1 MKEILKQFE
10 YLPML
15 SEFCSLLYT
24 TPIEDYLVN
33 TTFHNLKAYNSIN
46 EYTRFITQPLTKG
59 MFVPCDED
67 GNVLEELSRKDLSI
81 KKPKL
86 EDDSI
91 EHLYRFN
98 SIQFQ
103 QAKDR
108 VLFEGDYTIKGNY
121 IIFKD
126 ARPAQTFFFGGDTI
140 EDAINAGVKLK
151 LKGWR

>member
-1 MKEILKQFE
+1 MKEILNSFE
-10 YLPML
+10 YLPRL

-59 MFVPCDED
+59 MFVPCDEE

-108 VLFEGDYTIKGNY
+108 VLFEAVNMMWLNIEVLDIYK
-121 IIFKD
+121 
-126 ARPAQTFFFGGDTI
+126 TI

-151 LKGWR
+151 LKG